1 MADTNIS
8 NKAAKKATGKDW
20 QDWFGILDEENSTGK
35 THKEIAAWLSDNFD
49 ISGWWCQ
56 MVTVQ
61 YERERGMREVHE
73 KADGFEAGKSK
84 TYQFH
89 VSKLFEAWI
98 KPEARKQWLETP
110 EFEIRTS
117 TENKS
122 IRITWP
128 DETNVS
134 VYFYPKSDNKTQ
146 ISVQHNK
153 LENREDVTQ
162 RKAYW
167 QVQLTKLNAFLQN

>member
-1 MADTNIS
+1 MDD
-8 NKAAKKATGKDW
+8 KD
-20 QDWFGILDEENSTGK
+20 STSK
-35 THKEIAAWLSDNFD
+35 SHKEIASWLSENYD

-56 MVTVQ
+56 MITVQ
-61 YERERGMREVHE
+61 YERERGMRKVHE

-84 TYQFH
+84 TYHFPIQNIY
-89 VSKLFEAWI
+89 EAWI
-98 KPEARKQWLETP
+98 NPDLRKQWLETH

-117 TENKS
+117 TEYKS

-128 DETNVS
+128 DETNVAI
-134 VYFYPKSDNKTQ
+134 YFYPKGDEKTQ

-153 LENREDVTQ
+153 LENQEDVTK

-167 QVQLTKLNAFLQN
+167 HAQLLKLNKFLKNK